1 MNYKRYNTGFGRL
14 EASSSK
20 YARALVGMWVR
31 SNLTDFIVENTNQ
44 MNNQDLLIK
53 IEASVNGGIG
63 QQRMEISDI
72 LRREYY
78 DTLSF
83 KL

>member
-1 MNYKRYNTGFGRL
+1 MLSVSFARCSTVKRKIDSGLGT
-14 EASSSK
+14 A
-20 YARALVGMWVR
+20 VGLWVR
-31 SNLTDFIVENTNQ
+31 SNLTDFIVENTKQ

-53 IEASVNGGIG
+53 IEASVKGGIG
-63 QQRMEISDI
+63 QQRTEISNI
-72 LRREYY
+72 LRREHY

>member
-1 MNYKRYNTGFGRL
+1 MLVCKEKIDSGLGS
-14 EASSSK
+14 A
-20 YARALVGMWVR
+20 VGMWVR
-31 SNLTDFIVENTNQ
+31 SNLTDFIVENKNQ

-53 IEASVNGGIG
+53 IEASVNDGIG
-63 QQRMEISDI
+63 QQRTERSDI